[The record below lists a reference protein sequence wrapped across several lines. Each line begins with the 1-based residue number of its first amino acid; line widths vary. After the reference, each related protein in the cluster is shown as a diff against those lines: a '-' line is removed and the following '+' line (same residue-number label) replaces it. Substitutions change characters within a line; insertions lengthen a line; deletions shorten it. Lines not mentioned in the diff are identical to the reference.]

1 MYTYLGTHTEDL
13 LLVDCLAAPMP
24 VSQGWIE
31 KPLLLLW
38 GQNTLFLL
46 AALSGGLPASLQ
58 RMDCLLLVKKGGK
71 KQIDSLALLKIG
83 YLSLEVREV

>member
-1 MYTYLGTHTEDL
+1 VDL
-13 LLVDCLAAPMP
+13 LLVDCLASPIP

-46 AALSGGLPASLQ
+46 AALLGGLPASLQ
-58 RMDCLLLVKKGGK
+58 RGPTVVVGK
-71 KQIDSLALLKIG
+71 ERWK
-83 YLSLEVREV
+83 ETN